1 MAIVG
6 PLLFLLYINDL
17 HTAIKFI
24 IFLFSLINTNHLHVS
39 NSIKKVN
46 KLVKFDLKFLLNWL
60 NANKMSLNVNKTELI
75 MFKP

>member
-17 HTAIKFI
+17 KFI
-24 IFLFSLINTNHLHVS
+24 IFLFSFINTNHFHVS